1 MKRTTVFIGA
11 AVIVITG
18 INFGI
23 VSARR
28 ASPPATMVVSA
39 ADRGGI
45 AAAGP
50 GRIEAVSEEVRVSAQ
65 VGGRLQAVLV
75 EENDRVIAGQVLATI
90 DNADYRARVASAE
103 ATLRLREAEARKV
116 HNGAR
121 GQERRDADAAVRE
134 AEAVVEN
141 ATADVGR
148 RRDLFRDAVISRA
161 ELDNAEQAFKVARA
175 KLDST
180 RERLSLLDAGSREE
194 DHARADAEIALARAA
209 LDEARAVLQK
219 TYVRAPIDGV
229 VLRRHRRAGETVSTQ
244 FESPVVT
251 IADRSRTRVRVDVD
265 EVDVAR
271 LREGQAA
278 YVTADAFGTRRFSG
292 RVVRVGQVLGRKNVR
307 TDEPTERVDTKVLET
322 LIELADGQELPL
334 GLRVQAFI
342 LDGR

>member
-11 AVIVITG
+11 AVIVLAG

-28 ASPPATMVVSA
+28 ASPPATAAPA
-39 ADRGGI
+39 ADRDGI
-45 AAAGP
+45 VAAGP
-50 GRIEAVSEEVRVSAQ
+50 GRVEAASEEVRVSAQ

-75 EENDRVIAGQVLATI
+75 EENDRVTAGQVLATI
-90 DNADYRARVASAE
+90 DNADYRARVAAAD
-103 ATLRLREAEARKV
+103 ATLRLREADARKV

-121 GQERRDADAAVRE
+121 AQERRDADAAVRE
-134 AEAVVEN
+134 AQAVVDN

-209 LDEARAVLQK
+209 LDE
-219 TYVRAPIDGV
+219 
-229 VLRRHRRAGETVSTQ
+229 
-244 FESPVVT
+244 
-251 IADRSRTRVRVDVD
+251 
-265 EVDVAR
+265 
-271 LREGQAA
+271 
-278 YVTADAFGTRRFSG
+278 
-292 RVVRVGQVLGRKNVR
+292 
-307 TDEPTERVDTKVLET
+307 
-322 LIELADGQELPL
+322 
-334 GLRVQAFI
+334 
-342 LDGR
+342 

>member
-1 MKRTTVFIGA
+1 MTRTTVFIGA
-11 AVIVITG
+11 AVITIAG

-28 ASPPATMVVSA
+28 VSPVAKAAPR

-45 AAAGP
+45 VAAGP
-50 GRIEAVSEEVRVSAQ
+50 GRVEALSEEVRVSAQ

-75 EENDRVIAGQVLATI
+75 EENDRVTAGQLLATLE
-90 DNADYRARVASAE
+90 NADYRARVASAE

-134 AEAVVEN
+134 AEAVVDH

-180 RERLSLLDAGSREE
+180 RERLSLVDAGSREE
-194 DHARADAEIALARAA
+194 DHARADAEVALARAA
-209 LDEARAVLQK
+209 LAEARAVLEK
-219 TYVRAPIDGV
+219 TFVRAPLAGV

-251 IADRSRTRVRVDVD
+251 IADRARTRVRVDVD
-265 EVDVAR
+265 EADVAR
-271 LREGQAA
+271 LRAGQAA
-278 YVTADAFGTRRFSG
+278 YVTADAFGTRQFAG
-292 RVVRVGQVLGRKNVR
+292 RVVRVGQVLGRKTVR
-307 TDEPTERVDTKVLET
+307 TDEPSERVDTKVLET
-322 LIELADGQELPL
+322 LIELADGHDLPL

-342 LDGR
+342 LDGK

>member
-11 AVIVITG
+11 AVIIVAG

-28 ASPPATMVVSA
+28 ASPSTKATPA

-45 AAAGP
+45 VAAGP
-50 GRIEAVSEEVRVSAQ
+50 GRVEALSEEVRVSAQ
-65 VGGRLQAVLV
+65 VGGRLQTVLV
-75 EENDRVIAGQVLATI
+75 EENDRVTAGQVLATI

-121 GQERRDADAAVRE
+121 AQERRDADASVRE
-134 AEAVVEN
+134 AEAVVDN
-141 ATADVGR
+141 ATADAGR

-175 KLDST
+175 KLDSV

-194 DHARADAEIALARAA
+194 DHASADAEIALARAA
-209 LDEARAVLQK
+209 LDETRAMLQK
-219 TYVRAPIDGV
+219 TFVRAPIDGV

-271 LREGQAA
+271 LREGQPA
-278 YVTADAFGTRRFSG
+278 YVTADAFGARRFSG

-322 LIELADGQELPL
+322 LIELTDGRDLPL

-342 LDGR
+342 LEAR